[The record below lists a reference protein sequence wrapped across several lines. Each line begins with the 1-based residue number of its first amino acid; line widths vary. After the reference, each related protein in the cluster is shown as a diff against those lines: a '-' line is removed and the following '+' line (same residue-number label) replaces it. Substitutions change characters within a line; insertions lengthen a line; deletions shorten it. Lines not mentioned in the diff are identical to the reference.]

1 VNRSTT
7 LLVIALGLVAYGIYR
22 GLYIPAMLVGRPVP
36 LLLIGF
42 LLQALFGIVAGLGVV
57 LGAPWSP
64 LVIIL
69 LGVSAAAT
77 VLVEAFVLG
86 IVAYLRAFLEAVV
99 AIIVAVLLAAYV
111 KDRLG
116 TSPPS
121 RAATTR
127 GGLL

>member
-1 VNRSTT
+1 MNRSTR
-7 LLVIALGLVAYGIYR
+7 LLAIALGLVGYGIYR
-22 GLYIPAMLVGRPVP
+22 GLYIPAMLIGPSVP

-42 LLQALFGIVAGLGVV
+42 LFQAVFGIVAGLGVG

-64 LVIIL
+64 LAIVL

-86 IVAYLRAFLEAVV
+86 IVAYLRAIVEAVV
-99 AIIVAVLLAAYV
+99 AIIVTVLLAAYV

-116 TSPPS
+116 ASPS
-121 RAATTR
+121 TTHP
-127 GGLL
+127 